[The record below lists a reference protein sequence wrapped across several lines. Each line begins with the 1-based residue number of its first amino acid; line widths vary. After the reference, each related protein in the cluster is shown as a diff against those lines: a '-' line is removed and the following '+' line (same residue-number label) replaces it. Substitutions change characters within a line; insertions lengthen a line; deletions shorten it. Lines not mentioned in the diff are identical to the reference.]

1 MAIHLRRREFVS
13 AIGGA
18 AAWPLRVRAQQ
29 PAIPVIGFLRPG
41 TAAVAEHVLA
51 ALRRGL
57 NEFGYIEGHNVAV
70 EYRWAESHERLP
82 ALAADLVRRQVAVI
96 VAGGS
101 AAAIAAKDAT
111 SAIPIVFVMAA
122 DPVEANLVASLNR
135 PGGNLTGAIYLSS
148 ALAAKRVELMHEL
161 VPAAKSVAALVN
173 PDNGST
179 EPFIRDLRAGAG
191 GLGLQVVIANL
202 KAERDL
208 DAAFAT
214 LVQQQPAAL
223 IVGEDPLLFSLAPQ
237 IVALAARHGLPA
249 IYTTREFAEAG
260 GLMSWGT
267 KLTELYRLGGT
278 YVGRILKGAKPADL
292 PVVQPTQYELVLN
305 LKIAKALG
313 LTVPDKLLALADE
326 VIE

>member
-1 MAIHLRRREFVS
+1 M
-13 AIGGA
+13 
-18 AAWPLRVRAQQ
+18 
-29 PAIPVIGFLRPG
+29 PVIGYLATRASPNAVRTRGRPRS
-41 TAAVAEHVLA
+41 VE
-51 ALRRGL
+51 GL
-57 NEFGYIEGHNVAV
+57 NERGYVESQNVTI
-70 EYRWAESHERLP
+70 EYRWAEGYVDRLP
-82 ALAADLVRRQVAVI
+82 ALAADLVQRQVAVI
-96 VAGGS
+96 VAGGTT
-101 AAAIAAKDAT
+101 AAIAAKDVT

-148 ALAAKRVELMHEL
+148 ALAAKRIELMHEL

-179 EPFIRDLRAGAG
+179 EPFIRDLRAGAN

-214 LVQQQPAAL
+214 LVQQQPGVL
-223 IVGEDPLLFSLAPQ
+223 IVGEDPMLFSLAAQ

-249 IYTTREFAEAG
+249 IYTAREFAEAG

-278 YVGRILKGAKPADL
+278 YVGKILKGAKPEDL
-292 PVVQPTQYELVLN
+292 PVVQPTQVRTRAS
-305 LKIAKALG
+305 I
-313 LTVPDKLLALADE
+313 
-326 VIE
+326 

>member
-1 MAIHLRRREFVS
+1 MRRREFITLLGSAVS
-13 AIGGA
+13 
-18 AAWPLRVRAQQ
+18 WPLAARAQQ
-29 PAIPVIGFLRPG
+29 PTIPVIGFLRPG
-41 TAAVAEHVLA
+41 TAAGAEHVLA

-70 EYRWAESHERLP
+70 EYRWAERYERLP
-82 ALAADLVRRQVAVI
+82 ALAADLVQRQVAVI
-96 VAGGS
+96 VAGGTT
-101 AAAIAAKDAT
+101 AAIAAKDVT

-148 ALAAKRVELMHEL
+148 ALAAKRIELMHEL

-179 EPFIRDLRAGAG
+179 EPFIRDLRAGAN

-214 LVQQQPAAL
+214 LVQQQPGVL
-223 IVGEDPLLFSLAPQ
+223 IVGEDPMLFSLAAQ

-249 IYTTREFAEAG
+249 IYTAREFAEAG

-278 YVGRILKGAKPADL
+278 YVGKILKGAKPEDL

-305 LKIAKALG
+305 LKTAKALG
-313 LTVPDKLLALADE
+313 LTVPPSLLATTDE

>member
-1 MAIHLRRREFVS
+1 MRRREFITLLGSAVS
-13 AIGGA
+13 
-18 AAWPLRVRAQQ
+18 WPLAARAQQ
-29 PAIPVIGFLRPG
+29 PTIPVIGFLQPG
-41 TAAVAEHVLA
+41 TAAGAEHVLA

-70 EYRWAESHERLP
+70 EYRWAERYERLP
-82 ALAADLVRRQVAVI
+82 ALAADLVQRQVAVI
-96 VAGGS
+96 VACGTT
-101 AAAIAAKDAT
+101 AAIAAKDVT

-148 ALAAKRVELMHEL
+148 ALAAKRIELMHEL

-179 EPFIRDLRAGAG
+179 EPFIRDLRAGAN

-214 LVQQQPAAL
+214 LVQQQPGVL
-223 IVGEDPLLFSLAPQ
+223 IVGEDPMLFSLAAQ

-249 IYTTREFAEAG
+249 IYTAREFAEAG

-278 YVGRILKGAKPADL
+278 YVGKILKGAKPEDL

-305 LKIAKALG
+305 LKTAKALG
-313 LTVPDKLLALADE
+313 LTVPPSLLATTDE